1 MVKIKKLVV
10 AGLLGLGLM
19 SPLTSS
25 DVHALTLP
33 TTEGRVLQTYDENF
47 KVYGMEGDTITGH
60 YDGRFRSQNWHGPR
74 IGGDFKINV
83 KQMVLSINV
92 TSYDDKPYYEEG
104 GPLYAYRGGVEGQ
117 VLAKYIIGMTNY
129 YRPDLLPTW
138 KAKILFEGH

>member
-1 MVKIKKLVV
+1 MLKMKKLLLV
-10 AGLLGLGLM
+10 GLLGLGLM

-33 TTEGRVLQTYDENF
+33 TTEGRVLQTYD
-47 KVYGMEGDTITGH
+47 
-60 YDGRFRSQNWHGPR
+60 
-74 IGGDFKINV
+74 
-83 KQMVLSINV
+83 
-92 TSYDDKPYYEEG
+92 DKPYYEEG
-104 GPLYAYRGGVEGQ
+104 GALYAYRGGVEGQ